1 MIKYT
6 ELGKLAPALLA
17 AQKSMGDAVKNSK
30 NPFFK
35 SSYADLNSIR
45 EAVIPALNANG
56 ITLLQPTHAGSVE
69 TGPYVETV
77 LLHDSGEYLSST
89 TPITCAKQ
97 HDPQALGS
105 AISYARRYGLQ
116 SLLSIGAVDDDG
128 ESAMQ
133 RAPAPAPKK
142 ATPPFSPEAAVALAQ
157 TVVARKKSSKESLL
171 LFLETEYGVKGDSI
185 SEIIHGLSAPECEC
199 LNNDL
204 KEMLNGK

>member
-56 ITLLQPTHAGSVE
+56 ITLLQPTHAGSIE

-116 SLLSIGAVDDDG
+116 SLLSVGAVDDDG

-133 RAPAPAPKK
+133 RSSAPSPLKIV
-142 ATPPFSPEAAVALAQ
+142 TSESPESAVALAQ
-157 TVVARKKSSKESLL
+157 TVVARKKKSKEELVSYLI
-171 LFLETEYGVKGDSI
+171 TKYNTQGGSI
-185 SEIIHGLSAPECEC
+185 SEQVANLTSKQVVEF
-199 LNNDL
+199 NNYL